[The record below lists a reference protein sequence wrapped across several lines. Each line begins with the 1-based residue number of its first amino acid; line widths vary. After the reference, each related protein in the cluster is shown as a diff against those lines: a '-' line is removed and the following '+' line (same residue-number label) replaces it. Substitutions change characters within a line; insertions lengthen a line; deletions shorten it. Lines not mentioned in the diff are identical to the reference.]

1 MQRIL
6 AVTLIFFCIA
16 SAQLYF
22 RPKTDPKPII
32 ALENGTPVNG
42 TISPSLDNSKAYH
55 GVTYS
60 FFVPKNAKS
69 VTIDFKNQNTS
80 ACELLYRNLRTGN
93 GACSDLE
100 YADSQ
105 YFCAAGNDPEYGTGD
120 TPSSEMITAA
130 SVLDRLSEW
139 IVDDYWYVTIYR
151 NNYLDGNNTCQFSL
165 SMTVDACATAGSVGS
180 ADSACAAS
188 ESVTLPF
195 SKTGVSVVS
204 NAVKAYEF
212 DIAENTGRLDAVITT
227 NNVGDGKLRF
237 YGKSYGI
244 GTKTSNDCAS
254 GEPTLSE
261 DGNKLIYKFSCYVPR
276 SGRYFISHPPVNFD
290 FTADVAVTANVCPAG
305 KGGFDCSYTLLN
317 GTESFRAIKKY
328 SVPFVAGSGL
338 NDATFQYLYIDIP
351 AGYNGSLYRQ
361 LEIVTTSDIGSSGIA
376 TVHLRK
382 NGFPEDLSYGWESRD
397 FRHDV
402 TGNSISKFG
411 LNQYD
416 FIRGGRYYL
425 GLECATAPKCTFEV
439 KFLLSGG
446 DAVKEDEP
454 NTLNPDGDS
463 SSGFIIVPSI
473 MTLIAMLVAL
483 F

>member
-6 AVTLIFFCIA
+6 TVTLIFFCIA
-16 SAQLYF
+16 SAQLFF
-22 RPKTDPKPII
+22 RPKTDPKPIT
-32 ALENGTPVNG
+32 ALVNGSPVNG
-42 TISPSLDNSKAYH
+42 TIDPTTDNSKAYH

-80 ACELLYRNLRTGN
+80 ACELLFRNLRTGN

-105 YFCAAGNDPEYGTGD
+105 YFCAAGNDPEYGTGE
-120 TPSSEMITAA
+120 TPSSETITSA

-151 NNYLDGNNTCQFSL
+151 NNYMDGKNTCQFSL
-165 SMTVDACATAGSVGS
+165 SMTVDACETGSVGS
-180 ADSACAAS
+180 SGFCASTEAAA
-188 ESVTLPF
+188 LPF
-195 SKTGVSVVS
+195 SKTGVAVTS
-204 NAVKAYEF
+204 NAVKAWEF
-212 DIAENTGRLDAVITT
+212 NIAEGTGRLDAVITT
-227 NNVGDGKLRF
+227 NNVGSGQLRF

-244 GTKTSNDCAS
+244 GTKTSNDCNS
-254 GEPTLSE
+254 GEPTTSE
-261 DGNKLIYKFSCYVPR
+261 DGTKLIYKFSCYVPR
-276 SGRYFISHPPVNFD
+276 SGKYYISHPAVNYD
-290 FTADVAVTANVCPAG
+290 FTADIAVTATACPAG

-317 GTESFRAIKKY
+317 AADNFRAIKKF
-328 SVPFVAGSGL
+328 SVPFTAGSGL
-338 NDATFQYLYIDIP
+338 NDATFQYMYIDIP
-351 AGYNGSLYRQ
+351 AAYNGSLYRQ
-361 LEIVTTSDIGSSGIA
+361 LEIVTTSDVASTGIA
-376 TVHLRK
+376 AVYLRK
-382 NGFPEDLSYGWESRD
+382 NGFPEDLPYGWESRD

-402 TGNSISKFG
+402 TGSSQSKFG

-416 FIRGGRYYL
+416 FIQGGRYYL

-446 DAVKEDEP
+446 DLVKEDDP
-454 NTLNPDGDS
+454 NTVNPDGES
-463 SSGFIIVPSI
+463 SSGLIIVPSI